1 MKKLNLL
8 LILILFTSLFQ
19 LAEAQKSWDEIEYPP
34 LNGFEKPDVEIFEL
48 DNGITFYLVEDVE
61 LPLIN
66 LRVLVRT
73 GGVLVTNEKTGLQS
87 IAGTVM
93 RSGGTTSISGDA
105 LNELLEDRAARMET
119 GIGLTSGSASMNVL
133 KDDFDDLL
141 PVFIDLLQNP
151 AFPEDRIDLAKTQQ
165 KSGIT
170 RRNDETIPIG
180 IREFQKL
187 IYGNESVYARN
198 TEIETVDN
206 ITREDLVDFHA
217 RSFVGENMMIGVIG
231 DFSAEEIKPI
241 LSDAFSAIPEGDP
254 LELEFPE
261 INYEYEN
268 TINFVDKRDVN
279 QSFVMLGHIGGTR
292 ENPDYAKLQVMNR
305 ILSDGFS
312 GRLMRIVRS
321 QMGLAYSVFG
331 QYGSNNF
338 YPGMFYAGVM
348 TQSETTAEAI
358 NAILDQI
365 RRLQEEPVS
374 EQELSDVIDRFLNS
388 LVFEYD
394 SRASVLNERMSY
406 DYAGLDPDTFN
417 QLVEEIQAVTI
428 EDVQE
433 VAQEYLRP
441 DMLHILV
448 VGNGEEIGDQLDQ
461 YGEVNEVDISIPMP
475 GDDEEVVA
483 GDAAGGLEW
492 INRMAS
498 AVLPGGSID
507 GDFVFEA
514 TNKIYTPQGEMD
526 LEIKQTAN
534 FETETMISEVQ
545 TPMAMVTMKIEDGQ
559 GTMTMGGNEM
569 PMPPAQRDQLMAEFY
584 RSHVYLALNKDNL
597 DVEYLGMQEMDN
609 ETYAH
614 IRVND
619 EITLNLYLDPETALP
634 MITTYRQFDPQS
646 GGNVTVKMVSTDWR
660 EADGVMV
667 PYETSVYSDDS
678 MVSLTTIATHSVE

>member
-1 MKKLNLL
+1 
-8 LILILFTSLFQ
+8 
-19 LAEAQKSWDEIEYPP
+19 
-34 LNGFEKPDVEIFEL
+34 
-48 DNGITFYLVEDVE
+48 
-61 LPLIN
+61 
-66 LRVLVRT
+66 
-73 GGVLVTNEKTGLQS
+73 
-87 IAGTVM
+87 
-93 RSGGTTSISGDA
+93 
-105 LNELLEDRAARMET
+105 
-119 GIGLTSGSASMNVL
+119 
-133 KDDFDDLL
+133 
-141 PVFIDLLQNP
+141 
-151 AFPEDRIDLAKTQQ
+151 
-165 KSGIT
+165 
-170 RRNDETIPIG
+170 
-180 IREFQKL
+180 
-187 IYGNESVYARN
+187 
-198 TEIETVDN
+198 
-206 ITREDLVDFHA
+206 
-217 RSFVGENMMIGVIG
+217 
-231 DFSAEEIKPI
+231 
-241 LSDAFSAIPEGDP
+241 
-254 LELEFPE
+254 
-261 INYEYEN
+261 
-268 TINFVDKRDVN
+268 
-279 QSFVMLGHIGGTR
+279 
-292 ENPDYAKLQVMNR
+292 
-305 ILSDGFS
+305 
-312 GRLMRIVRS
+312 
-321 QMGLAYSVFG
+321 
-331 QYGSNNF
+331 
-338 YPGMFYAGVM
+338 
-348 TQSETTAEAI
+348 
-358 NAILDQI
+358 
-365 RRLQEEPVS
+365 
-374 EQELSDVIDRFLNS
+374 
-388 LVFEYD
+388 
-394 SRASVLNERMSY
+394 
-406 DYAGLDPDTFN
+406 
-417 QLVEEIQAVTI
+417 
-428 EDVQE
+428 
-433 VAQEYLRP
+433 
-441 DMLHILV
+441 MLHILV

>member
-133 KDDFDDLL
+133 KDDFDELL

-151 AFPEDRIDLAKTQQ
+151 AFPENRIDLAKTQQ

-206 ITREDLVDFHA
+206 VTREDLVDFHA

-514 TNKIYTPQGEMD
+514 TNIIYTPQGEMN

>member
-241 LSDAFSAIPEGDP
+241 LTDAFSAIPEGDP

-646 GGNVTVKMVSTDWR
+646 GGNVTVKMVSSDWR

-678 MVSLTTIATHSVE
+678 MVSLTTITTHSVE